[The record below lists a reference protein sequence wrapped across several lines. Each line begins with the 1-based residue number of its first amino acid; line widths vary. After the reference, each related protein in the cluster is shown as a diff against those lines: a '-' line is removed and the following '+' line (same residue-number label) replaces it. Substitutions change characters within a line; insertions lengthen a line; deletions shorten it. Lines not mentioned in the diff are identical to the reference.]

1 MIFYN
6 ATYENFKIH
15 RQWYIWYL
23 CLACLCVRFLEI
35 RRIKSTNTA
44 KEDGS
49 KQTGTATKKQ
59 KQEMQ
64 EKKLKIQIQPKK
76 RAAVTRR
83 MRQTNRDGHR
93 GVYGDTGI
101 IAALP
106 CCSTSTW
113 RYVVFRGVFTVSACR
128 RSLGYQQ
135 AVCIFGQVWN
145 FNCVGCKMHSMQLLH
160 TTRYDSTT

>member
-23 CLACLCVRFLEI
+23 CLACLCVRLLEI

-44 KEDGS
+44 KEEGS
-49 KQTGTATKKQ
+49 KQTSTATKKQ
-59 KQEMQ
+59 KQ

-113 RYVVFRGVFTVSACR
+113 GYVVCRGVFTVSAFR
-128 RSLGYQQ
+128 RSLGYQR

-160 TTRYDSTT
+160 TTRYDYTT

>member
-44 KEDGS
+44 KEEGS

-64 EKKLKIQIQPKK
+64 EEKKLKIQIQPKK

-101 IAALP
+101 IAALL

-113 RYVVFRGVFTVSACR
+113 GYVVFRERCIHSICLSKIARISA
-128 RSLGYQQ
+128 S
-135 AVCIFGQVWN
+135 
-145 FNCVGCKMHSMQLLH
+145 CVYFWASVELQFCWVQNAEYAIIAYH
-160 TTRYDSTT
+160 